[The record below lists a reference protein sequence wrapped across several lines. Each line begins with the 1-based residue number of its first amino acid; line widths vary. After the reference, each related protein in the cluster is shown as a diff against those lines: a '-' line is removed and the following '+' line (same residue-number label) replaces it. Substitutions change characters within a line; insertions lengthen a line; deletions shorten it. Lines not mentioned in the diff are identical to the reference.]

1 MKRPCVAQFLLL
13 AVCLTVAAQERYGT
27 VYLYREIDTQD
38 YGRQIVILNS
48 EALVYIRRKGILLNA
63 GADVYRIPHAR
74 GSILV
79 PRWKKAS
86 GKSCHCEAN
95 QNYYLRITQ
104 SVYPYL
110 TQFISGADE
119 KTGLEAIRKC
129 YTLKE
134 KKIRFKSFEAIRTNP
149 NSKKK
154 SRT

>member
-1 MKRPCVAQFLLL
+1 MKRPCLAQFLVL

-48 EALVYIRRKGILLNA
+48 EALVYLDEREFFSMPERTFIGFRLPAGQYWFRVGKRRPGNLLIVN
-63 GADVYRIPHAR
+63 
-74 GSILV
+74 
-79 PRWKKAS
+79 
-86 GKSCHCEAN
+86 AN

-134 KKIRFKSFEAIRTNP
+134 KKIRLKTFEAIRTNP